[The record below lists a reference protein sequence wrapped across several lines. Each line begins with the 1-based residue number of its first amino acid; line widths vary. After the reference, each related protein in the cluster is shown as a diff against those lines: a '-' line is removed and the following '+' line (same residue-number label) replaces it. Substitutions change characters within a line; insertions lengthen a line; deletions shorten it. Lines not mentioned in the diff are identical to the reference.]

1 VVKIIHHRGTENT
14 EAAQRRVA
22 SEFSA
27 LIDSR
32 EDFADNWDAGTT
44 EELSEEPETT
54 TSNTRRSLIWLQTLA
69 FLLGLG
75 LLIYV
80 INRVGVQP
88 LFDALLRIGFGFF
101 VVLGLSGLRHV
112 LRTISMRAAVPPEH
126 RRISFRHAFAARLG
140 GEAIS
145 FLTFT
150 GPLLG
155 EATKVALL
163 RKRVP
168 LTYGVPALVVDNLIY
183 NLSVVFFV
191 LSGAVVMLLRYPLP
205 PGAYLVLMVIAAV
218 AASGILVAAIAAKRR
233 VMLLTWIID
242 HIGELRLSPKVILK
256 KRHHIFHLESKVY
269 DFYKHHPGAFFLM
282 IACNLLAHVAS
293 VLEVFL
299 TLRMLGFQPQVAQAY
314 IIESLTKVINFVFAF
329 VPGTIGVY
337 EGGTEVILQKG
348 LGFTP
353 AAGLALALVRKAAI
367 VVWTSIGLLVLT
379 WRTLPNAW
387 RRIMDRSPRLQRLM
401 DSLVLSN
408 IAHRPARTAVSI
420 LGTGVG
426 VLLIVFTVGLAHG
439 VLHER
444 GRRESNIGAEIMI
457 RSSGTIGLGGSQF
470 KLPAS
475 HAAELATI
483 PGVRAAT
490 PIGQTFDK
498 SDTGFGQRLIDGIE
512 YDQYANIARITI
524 REGRKLESGDEAII
538 DPEWQR
544 SRKANVGD
552 TVKLFERPF
561 KIVGVYEPP
570 GGGRIKIPLKT
581 MQDQEGSDNKAS
593 AILVACDDPA
603 QQDEV
608 AARILERFHD
618 DQLIFTRDLPEIY
631 ASGVP
636 ALNVFIKVV
645 VGVAAAISVLV
656 ILLAMYTTVTE
667 RTRQIGI
674 LKSLGMSKTAIAWVI
689 EQEAIIVSV
698 LGVVVGVLLTML
710 AKFAVMR
717 TTSLTIDIEPRWVL
731 IALAV
736 GLLGGTIGALYP
748 ALRAARQDAVEA
760 LSYE

>member
-1 VVKIIHHRGTENT
+1 
-14 EAAQRRVA
+14 
-22 SEFSA
+22 
-27 LIDSR
+27 
-32 EDFADNWDAGTT
+32 
-44 EELSEEPETT
+44 
-54 TSNTRRSLIWLQTLA
+54 
-69 FLLGLG
+69 
-75 LLIYV
+75 
-80 INRVGVQP
+80 
-88 LFDALLRIGFGFF
+88 
-101 VVLGLSGLRHV
+101 
-112 LRTISMRAAVPPEH
+112 
-126 RRISFRHAFAARLG
+126 
-140 GEAIS
+140 
-145 FLTFT
+145 
-150 GPLLG
+150 
-155 EATKVALL
+155 
-163 RKRVP
+163 
-168 LTYGVPALVVDNLIY
+168 
-183 NLSVVFFV
+183 V

-205 PGAYLVLMVIAAV
+205 PGVYLVLLVIAAV
-218 AASGILVAAIAAKRR
+218 AASGIVVAAIAAKRR
-233 VMLLTWIID
+233 VMLLTWLID
-242 HIGELRLSPKVILK
+242 RLGELRLSPKVILK
-256 KRHHIFHLESKVY
+256 KRHHIYHLESKVY

-282 IACNLLAHVAS
+282 IACNLLAHAAS
-293 VLEVFL
+293 VLEVYL
-299 TLRMLGFQPQVAQAY
+299 ALKMLGFHPQVAQAY

-337 EGGTEVILQKG
+337 EGGTEVILQNG

-367 VVWTSIGLLVLT
+367 VVWTSVGLLVLT
-379 WRTLPNAW
+379 WRALPKAW
-387 RRIMDRSPRLQRLM
+387 RRILDRSPRLQRLM

-444 GRRESNIGAEIMI
+444 GRRESNIGAELMI

-470 KLPAS
+470 RLPAS
-475 HAAELATI
+475 HAAEIAAI

-490 PIGQTFDK
+490 PLGQTFDK

-544 SRKANVGD
+544 QRKANVGD

-593 AILVACDDPA
+593 AILVACANPE

-608 AARILERFHD
+608 AARILERFPE

-631 ASGVP
+631 ATGVP

-731 IALAV
+731 VALAV
-736 GLLGGTIGALYP
+736 GLLGGSIGALYP

>member
-1 VVKIIHHRGTENT
+1 MIESRD
-14 EAAQRRVA
+14 
-22 SEFSA
+22 EFA
-27 LIDSR
+27 N
-32 EDFADNWDAGTT
+32 NWANGDV
-44 EELSEEPETT
+44 EELSQEPESTE
-54 TSNTRRSLIWLQTLA
+54 SNKSRRSFLWLQTLA

-101 VVLGLSGLRHV
+101 VILGLSGLRHFF
-112 LRTISMRAAVPPEH
+112 RTISMRAAVPAEH

-140 GEAIS
+140 GEAIT

-163 RKRVP
+163 KKRIP
-168 LTYGVPALVVDNLIY
+168 LTYGVPALVVDNLLY

-191 LSGAVVMLLRYPLP
+191 LSGAVVMLAWYQLP
-205 PGAYLVLMVIAAV
+205 PPVYTVLLIIAIVAALGILIAAV
-218 AASGILVAAIAAKRR
+218 AAKRR
-233 VMLLTWIID
+233 VMLLTWFID
-242 HIGELRLSPKVILK
+242 RLAQLRLSPKVILK
-256 KRHHIFHLESKVY
+256 RRAHIHNLEAKVY
-269 DFYKHHPGAFFLM
+269 DFYKHHPAAFFVM
-282 IACNLLAHVAS
+282 ILCNLLAHAAS
-293 VLEVFL
+293 VAEVYLALKF
-299 TLRMLGFQPQVAQAY
+299 LGFQPQLAQAY
-314 IIESLTKVINFVFAF
+314 IIESLTKVINFAFAF

-348 LGFTP
+348 LDFEP

-367 VVWTSIGLLVLT
+367 VCWTSIGLIVLT
-379 WRTLPNAW
+379 GRTLPNAW
-387 RRIMDRSPRLQRLM
+387 RRILDRSPRLQRLM

-420 LGTGVG
+420 LGTAVG
-426 VLLIVFTVGLAHG
+426 VLLIVFTVGLARG

-457 RSSGTIGLGGSQF
+457 RASGTISLGGGAQF
-470 KLPAS
+470 RLPAS

-490 PIGQTFDK
+490 PLGQTFDK
-498 SDTGFGQRLIDGIE
+498 SDSGFGQRLIDGIE
-512 YDQYANIARITI
+512 YDQYARIARTTI
-524 REGRKLESGDEAII
+524 REGRALQSGDEAII
-538 DPEWQR
+538 DPEWKER
-544 SRKANVGD
+544 RNAKVGD
-552 TVKLFERPF
+552 TVQIFERPF
-561 KIVGVYEPP
+561 TIVGVYEPP

-581 MQDQEGSDNKAS
+581 MQEQEGAGDRAS

-603 QQDEV
+603 KQDEV
-608 AARILERFHD
+608 AARILERFPD

-636 ALNVFIKVV
+636 ALNIFIKVV
-645 VGVAAAISVLV
+645 VGVAAAISMLV

-674 LKSLGMSKTAIAWVI
+674 LKSLGMSKTSIAWVI

-698 LGVVVGVLLTML
+698 LGVAVGVLLTLL
-710 AKFAVMR
+710 ARMAVMR
-717 TTSLTIDIEPRWVL
+717 TTSLTIEIEPRWVL
-731 IALAV
+731 IALGV

>member
-1 VVKIIHHRGTENT
+1 
-14 EAAQRRVA
+14 
-22 SEFSA
+22 

-205 PGAYLVLMVIAAV
+205 PGVYLVLLVIAAV

-242 HIGELRLSPKVILK
+242 RLGELRLSPKVILK
-256 KRHHIFHLESKVY
+256 KRHHIYHLELKVY

-299 TLRMLGFQPQVAQAY
+299 TLKMLGFQPQVAQAY
-314 IIESLTKVINFVFAF
+314 IIESLTKVINFAFAF

-387 RRIMDRSPRLQRLM
+387 RRILDRSPRLQRLM

-457 RSSGTIGLGGSQF
+457 RASGTIGLGGSQF

-512 YDQYANIARITI
+512 YDEYATIAHITI

-544 SRKANVGD
+544 TRKANVGD

-581 MQDQEGSDNKAS
+581 MQDQEGTEKKAT
-593 AILVACDDPA
+593 AILVACTDPA
-603 QQDEV
+603 QQDAI
-608 AARILERFHD
+608 AARILERFPE

-631 ASGVP
+631 ATGVP

-645 VGVAAAISVLV
+645 VGVAATISVLV

-710 AKFAVMR
+710 ARFAVMR

-736 GLLGGTIGALYP
+736 GLVGGTIGALYP

>member
-1 VVKIIHHRGTENT
+1 MSESTENL
-14 EAAQRRVA
+14 AN
-22 SEFSA
+22 
-27 LIDSR
+27 
-32 EDFADNWDAGTT
+32 NWQTAEVD
-44 EELSEEPETT
+44 EELSEAPDAAPA
-54 TSNTRRSLIWLQTLA
+54 SSSRRYLIWLQSLA
-69 FLLGLG
+69 FLLGLS

-101 VVLGLSGLRHV
+101 VIVGLSGLRHV

-126 RRISFRHAFAARLG
+126 RRITFRQAFAARLG

-168 LTYGVPALVVDNLIY
+168 LTYGVPALVVDNLLY
-183 NLSVVFFV
+183 NLSVIFFI
-191 LSGAVVMLLRYPLP
+191 LSGAVVMLVKYPLP
-205 PGAYLVLMVIAAV
+205 REVNMVLFAIAGV
-218 AASGILVAAIAAKRR
+218 AALGILVAVIAAKRR
-233 VMLLTWIID
+233 VMLLTWIVD
-242 HIGELRLSPKVILK
+242 RLAQLRLSPKVILR
-256 KRHHIFHLESKVY
+256 KRQHIYHLESKVY
-269 DFYKHHPGAFFLM
+269 DFYKHHPTAFFVM
-282 IACNLLAHVAS
+282 VACNLLAHAAS
-293 VLEVFL
+293 VAEVFL
-299 TLRMLGFQPQVAQAY
+299 ALKMLGFETGVAQSY
-314 IIESLTKVINFVFAF
+314 IIESLTKVINAVFAF

-348 LGFTP
+348 LGFEP

-367 VVWTSIGLLVLT
+367 VSWTSIGLLVLT
-379 WRTLPNAW
+379 SRTLPKAW
-387 RRIMDRSPRLQRLM
+387 RRIQDRSPRLQRLM

-426 VLLIVFTVGLAHG
+426 VLLIVFTVGLSRG

-457 RSSGTIGLGGSQF
+457 RASGTIGLGASEF
-470 KLPAS
+470 RLPVS

-490 PIGQTFDK
+490 PVGQTVDK
-498 SDTGFGQRLIDGIE
+498 SDSGFGQRLIDGINFAE
-512 YDQYANIARITI
+512 YANIARVTI
-524 REGRKLESGDEAII
+524 REGRALESGDEAIV
-538 DPEWQR
+538 DPEWKER
-544 SRKANVGD
+544 RHAKVGD
-552 TVKLFERPF
+552 TVELFQRPF
-561 KIVGVYEPP
+561 RIVGVYEPP
-570 GGGRIKIPLKT
+570 GGGRIKIPLST
-581 MQDQEGSDNKAS
+581 MQEQEGAGNRAS
-593 AILVACDDPA
+593 AILIACNDPA
-603 QQDEV
+603 KQDEV
-608 AARILERFHD
+608 AANILQRFPD
-618 DQLIFTRDLPEIY
+618 DQLIFTRDLPELY

-645 VGVAAAISVLV
+645 VGVAAAISMLV

-674 LKSLGMSKTAIAWVI
+674 LKSLGMSKSSIAWVI
-689 EQEAIIVSV
+689 QQEAMIVSV
-698 LGVVVGVLLTML
+698 LGVAVGIGLTML
-710 AKFAVMR
+710 ARLAVER
-717 TTSLTIDIEPRWVL
+717 TTSLKIDIEPQWIL

-736 GLLGGTIGALYP
+736 GLLGGSIGALYP

>member
-1 VVKIIHHRGTENT
+1 LIETTE
-14 EAAQRRVA
+14 E
-22 SEFSA
+22 
-27 LIDSR
+27 
-32 EDFADNWDAGTT
+32 FADDWPAGETV
-44 EELSEEPETT
+44 ELSEEPETT
-54 TSNTRRSLIWLQTLA
+54 TNNSRRSFVWLQTFA

-88 LFDALLRIGFGFF
+88 LFDALLRVGFGFF
-101 VVLGLSGLRHV
+101 FILGLSGLRHF

-126 RRISFRHAFAARLG
+126 RRITFRQAFAARLG

-163 RKRVP
+163 RKRIP
-168 LTYGVPALVVDNLIY
+168 LTYGVPALVVDNLLY

-191 LSGAVVMLLRYPLP
+191 LSGACVMLARYPLP
-205 PGAYLVLMVIAAV
+205 PPVNLVLLVIAFIAALGIVIAAV
-218 AASGILVAAIAAKRR
+218 AAKRR

-242 HIGELRLSPKVILK
+242 RLGELRLSPKVILK
-256 KRHHIFHLESKVY
+256 RRHHIYHLESKVY

-282 IACNLLAHVAS
+282 IVCNLLAHVSS
-293 VLEVFL
+293 VVEVYL
-299 TLRMLGFQPQVAQAY
+299 ALKLLGFQPQVAQAY
-314 IIESLTKVINFVFAF
+314 IIESLTKVINFAFAF

-367 VVWTSIGLLVLT
+367 VCWTSIGLLVLT

-387 RRIMDRSPRLQRLM
+387 RRILDRSPRLQRLM

-439 VLHER
+439 LLHER
-444 GRRESNIGAEIMI
+444 GRRESNIGAELMI
-457 RSSGTIGLGGSQF
+457 RASGSVSLGGGAQF
-470 KLPAS
+470 RLQAA
-475 HAAELATI
+475 HAAELAAI

-498 SDTGFGQRLIDGIE
+498 SDSGFGQRLIDGIE
-512 YDQYANIARITI
+512 YDQYASLARITI
-524 REGRKLESGDEAII
+524 REGRKLESGDEAIV
-538 DPEWQR
+538 DPEWKER
-544 SRKANVGD
+544 RRVNIGD
-552 TVKLFERPF
+552 TVQLFERPF

-570 GGGRIKIPLKT
+570 GGGRIKIPLRT
-581 MQDQEGSDNKAS
+581 LQEQEGAEGKAS
-593 AILVACDDPA
+593 AILIACTDPA

-608 AARILERFHD
+608 AARILERYPE
-618 DQLIFTRDLPEIY
+618 DQLIFTRDLPELY
-631 ASGVP
+631 ATGVP

-645 VGVAAAISVLV
+645 VGVAAAISMLV

-689 EQEAIIVSV
+689 EQEAIIVSI
-698 LGVVVGVLLTML
+698 LGVAVGVGLTML
-710 AKFAVMR
+710 ARLAVMR
-717 TTSLTIDIEPRWVL
+717 TTSLTIEIEPRWVL

-736 GLLGGTIGALYP
+736 GLFGGTIGALYP

>member
-1 VVKIIHHRGTENT
+1 M
-14 EAAQRRVA
+14 
-22 SEFSA
+22 
-27 LIDSR
+27 IDSR
-32 EDFADNWDAGTT
+32 EDFADNWAAGAT

-54 TSNTRRSLIWLQTLA
+54 TSNTRRSLVWLQTLA

-112 LRTISMRAAVPPEH
+112 LRTISMRAAVPAEH
-126 RRISFRHAFAARLG
+126 RRITFRHAFAARLG

-168 LTYGVPALVVDNLIY
+168 LTYGVPALVVDNLLY

-205 PGAYLVLMVIAAV
+205 PGVYLVLLVIAAV
-218 AASGILVAAIAAKRR
+218 AASGILIAAIAAKRR

-242 HIGELRLSPKVILK
+242 RLGELRLSPKVILK
-256 KRHHIFHLESKVY
+256 RRHHIYHLESKVY

-282 IACNLLAHVAS
+282 ILCNLLAHVAS

-299 TLRMLGFQPQVAQAY
+299 TLKMLGFQPQVAQAY

-337 EGGTEVILQKG
+337 EGGTEIILQKG

-367 VVWTSIGLLVLT
+367 VCWTSIGLLVLT
-379 WRTLPNAW
+379 WRTLPKAW
-387 RRIMDRSPRLQRLM
+387 RRILDRSPRLQRLM

-420 LGTGVG
+420 LGTGIG

-457 RSSGTIGLGGSQF
+457 RASGTIGLGGSQF
-470 KLPAS
+470 RLPAS
-475 HAAELATI
+475 HATELATI

-490 PIGQTFDK
+490 ALGQTFDK

-512 YDQYANIARITI
+512 YGQYANIARITM

-544 SRKANVGD
+544 TRNAKVGD

-581 MQDQEGSDNKAS
+581 MQDQEGTSNKAS
-593 AILVACDDPA
+593 AILVACADPA

-608 AARILERFHD
+608 AARILERFPD
-618 DQLIFTRDLPEIY
+618 EQLIFTRDLPEIY

-731 IALAV
+731 VALAV
-736 GLLGGTIGALYP
+736 GLLGGSIGALYP

>member
-1 VVKIIHHRGTENT
+1 MIESDELGADWQTE
-14 EAAQRRVA
+14 E
-22 SEFSA
+22 
-27 LIDSR
+27 
-32 EDFADNWDAGTT
+32 T
-44 EELSEEPETT
+44 EELAEEPSPASK
-54 TSNTRRSLIWLQTLA
+54 TSRRSFAWLQTFA
-69 FLLGLG
+69 FLVGLA
-75 LLIYV
+75 LLVYV
-80 INRVGVQP
+80 INRVGLQP

-101 VVLGLSGLRHV
+101 AILGLSGLRHV
-112 LRTISMRAAVPPEH
+112 LRTIAMRAAVPPEH
-126 RRISFRHAFAARLG
+126 RRISFRNAFAARLG

-168 LTYGVPALVVDNLIY
+168 LTYGVPALVVDNLLY

-191 LSGAVVMLLRYPLP
+191 LSGACVMLLIYPLP
-205 PGAYLVLMVIAAV
+205 TPVYAVLLFIASVAALGIIAA
-218 AASGILVAAIAAKRR
+218 GWAAKRR
-233 VMLLTWIID
+233 VMLLTWAID
-242 HIGELRLSPKVILK
+242 RLGELRLSPKVILK
-256 KRHHIFHLESKVY
+256 RRQHVYHLESKVY
-269 DFYKHHPGAFFLM
+269 DFYKHHPGAFFGM
-282 IACNLLAHVAS
+282 IACDLLSHATS
-293 VLEVFL
+293 VIEVFVA
-299 TLRMLGFQPQVAQAY
+299 LRFLGFHPLVSQAY
-314 IIESLTKVINFVFAF
+314 IIESLTKVINFAFAF

-379 WRTLPNAW
+379 SRTLPNAW
-387 RRIMDRSPRLQRLM
+387 RRVLNRSPRLRRLM
-401 DSLVLSN
+401 DSLVFSN

-420 LGTGVG
+420 LGTAVG

-444 GRRESNIGAEIMI
+444 GKRESNIGAQIMI
-457 RSSGTIGLGGSQF
+457 RPSGAIGLAGGSPF
-470 KLPAS
+470 RLPAS
-475 HAAELATI
+475 HVADLARI
-483 PGVRAAT
+483 EGVRVAT
-490 PIGQTFDK
+490 AIGQALDK
-498 SDTGFGQRLIDGIE
+498 SDSGFGQRLIDGID
-512 YDQYANIARITI
+512 YDQYANLAGISM
-524 REGRKLESGDEAII
+524 REGRNLISGDEAII
-538 DPEWQR
+538 DPQWKENRHAQI
-544 SRKANVGD
+544 GD

-570 GGGRIKIPLKT
+570 GGGRIKIPLST
-581 MQDQEGSDNKAS
+581 MQEQEGAEGRAT
-593 AILVACDDPA
+593 AILVACVDPA
-603 QQDEV
+603 KQDEV
-608 AARILERFHD
+608 AKRIQKQFPE
-618 DQLIFTRDLPEIY
+618 DQLIFTRDLPELY

-645 VGVAAAISVLV
+645 VGVAASISMLV

-674 LKSLGMSKTAIAWVI
+674 LKSLGMSKSAIAWVI
-689 EQEAIIVSV
+689 EQEAIVVSV
-698 LGVVVGVLLTML
+698 LGVIVGVLLTL
-710 AKFAVMR
+710 AARFAVMR
-717 TTSLTIDIEPRWVL
+717 VTSLTIEIEPRWIL
-731 IALAV
+731 ISLGV

>member
-1 VVKIIHHRGTENT
+1 MIE
-14 EAAQRRVA
+14 
-22 SEFSA
+22 
-27 LIDSR
+27 SR
-32 EDFADNWDAGTT
+32 EEFDNWTTGET
-44 EELSEEPETT
+44 EELAEEPVPT
-54 TSNTRRSLIWLQTLA
+54 TSNSRRSFIWLQA
-69 FLLGLG
+69 FAFILGLG

-88 LFDALLRIGFGFF
+88 LFDALLRVGFGFF
-101 VVLGLSGLRHV
+101 VILGLSGLRHV
-112 LRTISMRAAVPPEH
+112 LRTVSMRAAVPPEH
-126 RRISFRHAFAARLG
+126 RRISFRNAFAARLG

-168 LTYGVPALVVDNLIY
+168 LTYGVPALVVDNLLY

-205 PGAYLVLMVIAAV
+205 PGVYLVLITIAAV

-233 VMLLTWIID
+233 VMLLTWLID
-242 HIGELRLSPKVILK
+242 RLGELRLSPKVILK
-256 KRHHIFHLESKVY
+256 RRHHIYHLESKVY

-282 IACNLLAHVAS
+282 IACNLLAHAAS

-299 TLRMLGFQPQVAQAY
+299 ALKMLGFQPQVAQAY
-314 IIESLTKVINFVFAF
+314 IIESLTKVINFAFAF

-387 RRIMDRSPRLQRLM
+387 RRILDRSPRLQRLM

-408 IAHRPARTAVSI
+408 IAHRPARTAVSV

-457 RSSGTIGLGGSQF
+457 RASGSISLAGASQF
-470 KLPAS
+470 KLHTS

-483 PGVRAAT
+483 PGVRATT
-490 PIGQTFDK
+490 PIGQAVDS

-512 YDQYANIARITI
+512 YDQYSKIARITM
-524 REGRKLESGDEAII
+524 REGRPLQSGDEAIV
-538 DPEWQR
+538 DPEWKR
-544 SRKANVGD
+544 NRKANTGD
-552 TVKLFERPF
+552 TLQLFHRPF

-581 MQDQEGSDNKAS
+581 MQEQVGAESKAS

-603 QQDEV
+603 KQDEV
-608 AARILERFHD
+608 AARILERFPQ
-618 DQLIFTRDLPEIY
+618 DQLLFTRDLPELY

-636 ALNVFIKVV
+636 ALNVFLNVV
-645 VGVAAAISVLV
+645 VGVAAAISILV

-674 LKSLGMSKTAIAWVI
+674 LKSLGMSKTSIAWVI

-698 LGVVVGVLLTML
+698 LGVAVGVLLTML
-710 AKFAVMR
+710 AQLVVTR
-717 TTSLTIDIEPRWVL
+717 TTSLLIEIEPRWVL
-731 IALAV
+731 VALAV
-736 GLLGGTIGALYP
+736 GLLGGSVGALYP

>member
-1 VVKIIHHRGTENT
+1 LIETE
-14 EAAQRRVA
+14 
-22 SEFSA
+22 EFG
-27 LIDSR
+27 
-32 EDFADNWDAGTT
+32 EDWQAEEIE
-44 EELSEEPETT
+44 EELSEEPE
-54 TSNTRRSLIWLQTLA
+54 SSVASKSRRSFAWMQALA
-69 FLLGLG
+69 FLLGLA
-75 LLIYV
+75 LLVYV
-80 INRVGVQP
+80 INRVGIQP

-101 VVLGLSGLRHV
+101 IVLGLSGARHV
-112 LRTISMRAAVPPEH
+112 LRTIAMRAAVPPEH
-126 RRISFRHAFAARLG
+126 RRITFRQAFAARLG

-168 LTYGVPALVVDNLIY
+168 LTYGVPALVVDNLLY

-191 LSGAVVMLLRYPLP
+191 LSGACVMLLSYHLP
-205 PGAYLVLMVIAAV
+205 TPVYTVLIIIAIV
-218 AASGILVAAIAAKRR
+218 AAMGILAAALAAKRR
-233 VMLLTWIID
+233 VMLLTWVID
-242 HIGELRLSPKVILK
+242 RMAQLRLSPKVILK
-256 KRHHIFHLESKVY
+256 RRHHIYHLESKVY
-269 DFYKHHPGAFFLM
+269 DFYKHHPGAFFGM
-282 IACNLLAHVAS
+282 IACDLLSHATS
-293 VLEVFL
+293 VLEVYVA
-299 TLRMLGFQPQVAQAY
+299 LRFLGFKPQVSQAY

-367 VVWTSIGLLVLT
+367 VCWTSAGLLVLT

-387 RRIMDRSPRLQRLM
+387 RKLLDRSPRLQRLM
-401 DSLVLSN
+401 DSLVFSN

-444 GRRESNIGAEIMI
+444 GKRESNIGAEIMI
-457 RSSGTIGLGGSQF
+457 RASGSISLGGASPFRLQT
-470 KLPAS
+470 S
-475 HAAELATI
+475 HAAEIAQI

-490 PIGQTFDK
+490 PIGQTLD
-498 SDTGFGQRLIDGIE
+498 STDTGFGSRLIDGIDF
-512 YDQYANIARITI
+512 DQYANLAGITI
-524 REGRKLESGDEAII
+524 REGRKLTTGDEAIV
-538 DPEWQR
+538 DPEWKDRRHAQIGDSVQLFKR
-544 SRKANVGD
+544 S
-552 TVKLFERPF
+552 F

-570 GGGRIKIPLKT
+570 GGGRIKIPLTT
-581 MQDQEGSDNKAS
+581 MQEQEGAEGRAT
-593 AILVACDDPA
+593 AILVACSDPA
-603 QQDEV
+603 KQDEV
-608 AARILERFHD
+608 AARIQERFPES
-618 DQLIFTRDLPEIY
+618 QLIFTRDLPELY
-631 ASGVP
+631 ATGVP

-645 VGVAAAISVLV
+645 VGVAAAISMLV

-674 LKSLGMSKTAIAWVI
+674 LKSLGMSKRSIAWVI
-689 EQEAIIVSV
+689 EQEAIVVSV
-698 LGVVVGVLLTML
+698 LGVAVGILLTL
-710 AKFAVMR
+710 VARFAVMR
-717 TTSLTIDIEPRWVL
+717 VTSLTIEIEPRWLL

-748 ALRAARQDAVEA
+748 ALRAARQDAVDA